1 MQLLDG
7 KKLSETIKEE
17 VAAEVAGYLIENR
30 RKPKL
35 TAVLVGA
42 EPASQFY
49 VKSKMR
55 SCAQVGF
62 ESDTIELEATATENQ
77 VLELID
83 QLNRDESVDGY
94 IVQLP
99 LPAHIDENKVIQ
111 KVDPQKD
118 VDGFHPVNLG
128 NMILGLEGFIPATPL
143 GIMFFLERYGI
154 ETEGKKAV
162 VLGRSNI
169 VGTPMSILLSRK
181 AYPGNCTVTQ
191 VHSRTKEISSIM
203 READILIAAIG
214 ISQFVKADMVKE
226 GAVVID
232 VGINR
237 IEDKNSPK
245 GYKIVGD
252 VDFEQVAPK
261 CSFITPV
268 PGGVGLMTVA
278 SLIFNTMK
286 AYKRKMI

>member
-237 IEDKNSPK
+237 IEDTNSPK